1 MRALVIDDS
10 RTMRRII
17 AGILTRLGYT
27 TAEAGDGQ
35 QALDLLE
42 AGETF
47 DLACIDWNMPVMDG
61 LEFVMAVRAHKEWR
75 DLTMMMVTTEGERG
89 QIVRALAAGAHEYL
103 IKPFTPDAITD
114 KLELL
119 GLLPSEEQPADG
131 SHPDAL
137 NLPFDTNAK
146 EIA

>member
-10 RTMRRII
+10 RAMRRIVSGI
-17 AGILTRLGYT
+17 LAGIGYE
-27 TAEAGDGQ
+27 TAEAADGR

-47 DLACIDWNMPVMDG
+47 DLACIDWNMPVMNG
-61 LEFVMAVRAHKEWR
+61 LELVVAVRANRAWR
-75 DLTMMMVTTEGERG
+75 DMTMMMVTTESEHG

-103 IKPFTPDAITD
+103 IKPFTPDAMRD

-119 GLLPSEEQPADG
+119 GLVPADVLVG
-131 SHPDAL
+131 EPA
-137 NLPFDTNAK
+137 
-146 EIA
+146 

>member
-10 RTMRRII
+10 RAMRRIVSGI
-17 AGILTRLGYT
+17 LAGIGYE
-27 TAEAGDGQ
+27 TAEAGDGR

-47 DLACIDWNMPVMDG
+47 DLACIDWNMPVMNG
-61 LEFVMAVRAHKEWR
+61 LDFVVAVRANRAWR
-75 DLTMMMVTTEGERG
+75 DMTMMMVTTESEHG

-103 IKPFTPDAITD
+103 IKPFTPDAMRD

-119 GLLPSEEQPADG
+119 GLVPLALVGEPA
-131 SHPDAL
+131 
-137 NLPFDTNAK
+137 
-146 EIA
+146 